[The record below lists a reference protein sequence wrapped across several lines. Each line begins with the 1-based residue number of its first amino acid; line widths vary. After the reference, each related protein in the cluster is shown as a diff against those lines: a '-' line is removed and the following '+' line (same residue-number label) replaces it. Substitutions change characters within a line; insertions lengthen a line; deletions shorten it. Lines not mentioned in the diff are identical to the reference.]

1 MASCGV
7 GPPRDR
13 WCLDFDELDELEL
26 ELDEL
31 ELELPLNSFEI
42 LLIFPQLFSEL
53 TAKVRT

>member
-13 WCLDFDELDELEL
+13 WCLDFDELDEL
-26 ELDEL
+26 EL

>member
-13 WCLDFDELDELEL
+13 WCLDFD

>member
-26 ELDEL
+26 EL